1 MIRDVSL
8 RSTWQAQLGER
19 SFTIFAISLRPL
31 NHLLRGFLQNGWM
44 KTHPTLVT
52 IAVLSAALF
61 AVGQAGAQEKRVPL
75 PDRKPEVV
83 KTAPAALNDYVGRY
97 GNKEISVRD
106 GGLHYQRTGGSGA
119 MLRPTGQDSYAL
131 KEDAKIKFIRDAKGV
146 VVEMAIDWNDHPDE
160 RLKREPL
167 TNPSAPGTDG
177 PVRRRVGPDQ
187 SSTQSQSSESGSQIV
202 EALDAAE
209 MRQLQGIMAHL
220 LKTIYVVPDVG
231 MRLARQLKE
240 KFETGGYKEANTR
253 AKLAEMLTAD
263 LRGWGNDRHL
273 YVRFDPANAAD
284 VLLDPQTWAKQK
296 ASMFPRDGA
305 MRSPRVNDRM
315 AAQLKADNYHF
326 RQAKTLAGNVGY
338 IELAGFA
345 PGEAALQAAAESM
358 AAVAGSDAL
367 IIDLR
372 ECRGG
377 TVEMVNFLASYF
389 FGAEPRVL
397 MNRFSRP
404 TGERVQSKTL
414 ANIPGKRMIDTDLYI
429 LVSPRTASAGESFA
443 YTLQQYGRAK
453 IVGEKTA
460 GAGYNNVVVPLGKG
474 FAFSV
479 SYGRPEHPVSGKGWE
494 AVGVQPDIAVSEG
507 NALHAAQQ
515 AALKKL
521 LSKTNDEGRKTE
533 LSAALRELENGPTTT
548 SAEEAVRKLER
559 EWLDAYEQHNTDA
572 MARILAEEFTITY
585 GDGRTENKTQ
595 VLETLKA
602 RGNGAAPAPKFAT
615 EEVQARVEGDSVV
628 LTGRLLHTSERG
640 GETRTMRFSYTDT
653 YRQRDGRWQVV
664 NSQLRRL

>member
-1 MIRDVSL
+1 M
-8 RSTWQAQLGER
+8 
-19 SFTIFAISLRPL
+19 P
-31 NHLLRGFLQNGWM
+31 
-44 KTHPTLVT
+44 
-52 IAVLSAALF
+52 
-61 AVGQAGAQEKRVPL
+61 VPEQ
-75 PDRKPEVV
+75 KPEVV

-146 VVEMAIDWNDHPDE
+146 VIEMAIDWNDHPDE

-167 TNPSAPGTDG
+167 TNPSAPGSDG
-177 PVRRRVGPDQ
+177 PVRKRVPDQ
-187 SSTQSQSSESGSQIV
+187 SSSGSSQGSETGPPV
-202 EALDAAE
+202 ADALDATE
-209 MRQLQGIMAHL
+209 MEQLKGIMTHL
-220 LKTIYVVPDVG
+220 LETIYVVPEAG
-231 MRLARQLKE
+231 TRLARQLKE
-240 KFETGGYKEANTR
+240 KFDAGGYKEASTR

-263 LRGWGNDRHL
+263 LRTWGNDRHL
-273 YVRFDPANAAD
+273 YVRFDPTNATDA
-284 VLLDPQTWAKQK
+284 LLDPQAWAKQK
-296 ASMFPRDGA
+296 ASMFPRNGA
-305 MRSPRVNDRM
+305 MRSPRVDERM

-345 PGEAALQAAAESM
+345 PGEAALQAAAEAM

-372 ECRGG
+372 DCKGG

-389 FGAEPRVL
+389 FDEEPRVL
-397 MNRFSRP
+397 MNRVSRP
-404 TGERVQSKTL
+404 TGERIQSKTL
-414 ANIPGKRMIDTDLYI
+414 TKIPGKRMLNTDLYI
-429 LVSPRTASAGESFA
+429 VVGPRTASAGESFA

-460 GAGYNNVVVPLGKG
+460 GAGYNNVVVPLGRG

-479 SYGRPEHPVSGKGWE
+479 SYGRPEHPVSRKGWE
-494 AVGVQPDIAVSEG
+494 AVGVQPDIAVPEG

-521 LSKTNDEGRKTE
+521 LSNTIDEARKKE
-533 LSAALRELENGPTTT
+533 LGAALQEMESAPATA

-559 EWLDAYEQHNTDA
+559 EWLDAYEQHNADA
-572 MARILAEEFTITY
+572 MARILADEFTITY

-595 VLETLKA
+595 VLESVKA
-602 RGNGAAPAPKFAT
+602 RGNSARPAPKFAT

-628 LTGRLLHTSERG
+628 LTGRLLQTSERD
-640 GETRTMRFSYTDT
+640 GETKIMRYSYTDT
-653 YRQRDGRWQVV
+653 YRQREGRWQVV